1 MARLSPQ
8 SVKRC
13 SRAVIRVTQTSI
25 FFRNDG
31 SNLFEKV
38 KVLKKNVLQTAIQF
52 HVIRKTRL
60 FSLTRLQMK
69 IQHVRTLI
77 LERYSDNCRPDL
89 NHCWVVDVLGLEAL
103 VFLHLLR
110 KRWFFLFYNCI
121 LIVAFFL
128 EDPDC
133 QHLSPDLFSDVVCFC
148 TRHPCSM
155 TAQSVCSIWIQR
167 CCSWFLIACLIEIVW
182 HRRIVCFLFLLG
194 VISTF

>member
-110 KRWFFLFYNCI
+110 KRWFFFY
-121 LIVAFFL
+121 
-128 EDPDC
+128 
-133 QHLSPDLFSDVVCFC
+133 S
-148 TRHPCSM
+148 T
-155 TAQSVCSIWIQR
+155 TAS
-167 CCSWFLIACLIEIVW
+167 
-182 HRRIVCFLFLLG
+182 LFLLSSWKTRIANTYLLTCFLMLFAFAQG
-194 VISTF
+194 IHVPWRHSLFVQFGCKDAVHDFWLHVWLK